1 MPARTVKGFLFLM
14 KQLRP
19 YQQKLLDSINISLA
33 KNKKIIG
40 GMATGGGKT
49 IVFTAI
55 TKMAI
60 NKGKTVLLL
69 TESRKIFTQISNENK
84 SISINAGVKFIDV
97 KPNIVYCAMAQTLAN
112 RDFIISQFQNLNN
125 NLIVIYDEC
134 HCGVATK
141 LLQRLPNAYLIGFT
155 ATPDYR
161 VAKHLPLLYNDIVI
175 GAQPQELLE
184 GGFLAPYYHYERQA
198 ADLKS
203 LKKDSK
209 GEFSEQSQFEA
220 FETPKVFAGLHEDL
234 KKFHNKKTIIFCSS
248 IKHCATLSNELRGVG
263 YELAE
268 VHSKN
273 EKSDIELANFMEG
286 NIDICVSVGILT
298 KGFDYPPID
307 LVILQRATTSLAL
320 YMQMVGRGSRI
331 YPDKHR
337 FTVLDYGGNA
347 SRHGL
352 WNFEFDW
359 AKMWNKPPKK
369 KKDGVSPIKECPK
382 CFLIIAP
389 RVMICPECGHEFQSK
404 EKEYVEGKL
413 VEVTESYNKLRG
425 KYIADL
431 TPIEL
436 ADYAKITNKKP
447 FAIRVAKA
455 KQDVLFLQSFATA
468 MGYHSGWV
476 KHQDISEPLEFYNIK
491 IK

>member
-1 MPARTVKGFLFLM
+1 M

-19 YQQKLLDSINISLA
+19 YQKKLLDNVNLSLS
-33 KNKKIIG
+33 KNSKIIAC
-40 GMATGGGKT
+40 MATGGGKT
-49 IVFTAI
+49 VVFTTI

-60 NKGKTVLLL
+60 SKGKTVLLL
-69 TESRKIFTQISNENK
+69 TESRKIFNQISSEN
-84 SISINAGVKFIDV
+84 ISVLINAGVKFIEV
-97 KPNIVYCAMAQTLAN
+97 KPNVVYCAMSQTLAN
-112 RDFIISQFQNLNN
+112 RDFIISQFKNLKN

-134 HCGVATK
+134 HCGIATK
-141 LLQRLPNAYLIGFT
+141 LLKRLPDAYLIGFT

-161 VAKHLPLLYNDIVI
+161 VAKHLPLLYNDIVV

-184 GGFLAPYYHYERQA
+184 GGFLSPYYHYERQS

-234 KKFHNKKTIIFCSS
+234 KKFHNKKTIVFCSS
-248 IKHCATLSNELRGVG
+248 IKHCSTLSNELRSVG

-273 EKSDIELANFMEG
+273 DKSDIELSLFMNG

-298 KGFDYPPID
+298 KGFDFPAID

-331 YPDKHR
+331 YPNKDR

-352 WNFEFDW
+352 WNFEFEW
-359 AKMWNKPPKK
+359 NKMWNKPQKK
-369 KKDGVSPIKECPK
+369 KKDGVAPIKECPN

-389 RVMICPECGHEFQSK
+389 RVMECPECGHIFEAK
-404 EKEYVEGKL
+404 EKEYIEGTM
-413 VEVTESYNKLRG
+413 VEVTEEYNKLRG
-425 KYIADL
+425 KYIGEL
-431 TPIEL
+431 TAEEL
-436 ADYAKITNKKP
+436 AQYAKITNKKP

-455 KQDVLFLQSFATA
+455 KQDELFLQSFANY
-468 MGYHSGWV
+468 MGYKSGWV
-476 KHQDISEPLEFYNIK
+476 KHQDISEPIEFFNIK
-491 IK
+491 IR